1 MSGIRTALIGTG
13 FMGRTHAEAIRRLG
27 NVEIAAVASA
37 DEPRAREFA
46 ELHGI
51 GRATGDYRTIL
62 ADPGIDAVHVLTP
75 NALHH
80 EVARAA
86 LEAGKHVV
94 CEKPLTVSVAEAQ
107 DLAAMAARTNL
118 ANCVEHNLRY
128 YPLVQQAR
136 AMVAGGDLGE
146 ILLVQG
152 TYSQDW
158 LLYDTD
164 WNWRADA
171 ALNGPLR
178 AMGDIGSHWMD
189 MVQHVTGLRITA
201 VCADLAT
208 FHATR
213 KRPRGPVETFGGK
226 PGGQADYEAMPVD
239 TDDYGAVLLKLGP
252 RAHGAFTVSQVSAGR
267 KNHLRFEI
275 FGTKKGVAWDQERPD
290 ELWVGERGEANR
302 LLLKDPALLYP
313 AAAGYAGYPGG
324 HGEGY
329 PDTHMQVF
337 RRFYRRVADPSA
349 AVEYPTFADGLRIM
363 QLLEKVHQSA
373 RERGWVEV
381 GADLSDGLFL

>member
-1 MSGIRTALIGTG
+1 MSEIKAALIGTG

-27 NVEIAAVASA
+27 NVQIAAVASA
-37 DEPRAREFA
+37 DESRARAFA
-46 ELHGI
+46 GQHGI
-51 GRATGDYRTIL
+51 PQATGDYRAIL
-62 ADPGIDAVHVLTP
+62 ADPAIRAVHVLTP

-94 CEKPLTVSVAEAQ
+94 CEKPLTVSVAEAR
-107 DLAAMAARTNL
+107 DLAETAARTGL
-118 ANCVEHNLRY
+118 ANCVQHNLRY

-136 AMVAGGDLGE
+136 RMVARGELGE

-158 LLYDTD
+158 LLFDTD

-171 ALNGPLR
+171 NLNGPLR

-189 MVQHVTGLRITA
+189 IIQHVTGLPIAA

-208 FHATR
+208 FHTTR
-213 KRPRGPVETFGGK
+213 KKPKSAVETFGGRA
-226 PGGQADYEAMPVD
+226 GSAEFEAMPVD
-239 TDDYGAVLLKLGP
+239 TDDYGAVLLRLGA
-252 RAHGAFTVSQVSAGR
+252 RARGAFTVSQVSAGR

-290 ELWVGERGEANR
+290 ELWIGERGTSNQ
-302 LLLKDPALLYP
+302 LTLKDPSLLDP
-313 AAAGYAGYPGG
+313 AAASYADYPGG

-329 PDTHMQVF
+329 PDTHKQVF
-337 RRFYRRVADPSA
+337 KRFYRRVADASA
-349 AVEYPTFADGLRIM
+349 PVEYPTFAEGLRIM
-363 QLLEKVHQSA
+363 EILAKVLESA
-373 RERGWVEV
+373 RKRSWIDV
-381 GADLSDGLFL
+381 

>member
-1 MSGIRTALIGTG
+1 MSVIRTALIGTG

-27 NVEIAAVASA
+27 NVEIAAVASV
-37 DEPRAREFA
+37 DEAIAREFA
-46 ELHGI
+46 GQHAI
-51 GRATGDYRTIL
+51 RRASGDYRTIL
-62 ADPGIDAVHVLTP
+62 ADPEIDAVHVLTP

-94 CEKPLTVSVAEAQ
+94 CEKPLTVSVAEAG
-107 DLAAMAARTNL
+107 DLAATAARAKL

-136 AMVAGGDLGE
+136 RMAARGDLGE

-171 ALNGPLR
+171 KLNGPLR

-189 MVQHVTGLRITA
+189 LIQHVTGLRITA

-208 FHATR
+208 FHPMR
-213 KRPRGPVETFGGK
+213 KKPKGAVETFGGK
-226 PGGQADYEAMPVD
+226 ANGGEEYEAVPVD
-239 TDDYGAVLLKLGP
+239 TDDYGAVLLKLGR
-252 RAHGAFTVSQVSAGR
+252 RARGAFTVSQVSAGR

-290 ELWVGERGEANR
+290 ELWVGERGGANQ
-302 LLLKDPALLYP
+302 LLLKDPSLLDP
-313 AAAGYAGYPGG
+313 AAAGYADYPGG

-329 PDTHMQVF
+329 PDTHKQVF

-349 AVEYPTFADGLRIM
+349 PEEYPTFADGLLIM
-363 QLLEKVHQSA
+363 RLLEKVHQSA
-373 RERGWVEV
+373 RERAWVDV
-381 GADLSDGLFL
+381 GSDE

>member
-1 MSGIRTALIGTG
+1 MPDIRTALIGTG

-27 NVEIAAVASA
+27 NVELVAVASA

-46 ELHGI
+46 DEHGI

-62 ADPGIDAVHVLTP
+62 ADPAIDAVHVLTP
-75 NALHH
+75 NFLHH
-80 EVARAA
+80 EVAKAA
-86 LEAGKHVV
+86 LQAGKHVV
-94 CEKPLTVSVAEAQ
+94 CEKPLTISVAEAR
-107 DLAAMAARTNL
+107 DLATTAARVNL

-136 AMVAGGDLGE
+136 QMVARGDLGE

-164 WNWRADA
+164 WNWRVDA
-171 ALNGPLR
+171 KLNGPLR

-189 MVQHVTGLRITA
+189 LIQHVTGLPITS

-208 FHATR
+208 FHTTR
-213 KRPRGPVETFGGK
+213 KKPKDAVETFGGM
-226 PGGQADYEAMPVD
+226 GAGDAQFEAMAVD
-239 TDDYGAVLLKLGP
+239 TDDYGAVLLKLGA
-252 RAHGAFTVSQVSAGR
+252 RARGSFTVSQVSAGR
-267 KNHLRFEI
+267 KNHLRFEV
-275 FGTKKGVAWDQERPD
+275 FGTSKGVAWDQERPD
-290 ELWVGERGEANR
+290 ELWIGERGSANQ
-302 LLLKDPALLYP
+302 LLLKDPSLLLP
-313 AAAGYAGYPGG
+313 AAASYADYPGG

-329 PDTHMQVF
+329 PDTHKQVF

-349 AVEYPTFADGLRIM
+349 PVEYPTFADGLRIM
-363 QLLEKVHQSA
+363 QVLEKVHQSA
-373 RERGWVEV
+373 REHAWMDVV
-381 GADLSDGLFL
+381 QDH